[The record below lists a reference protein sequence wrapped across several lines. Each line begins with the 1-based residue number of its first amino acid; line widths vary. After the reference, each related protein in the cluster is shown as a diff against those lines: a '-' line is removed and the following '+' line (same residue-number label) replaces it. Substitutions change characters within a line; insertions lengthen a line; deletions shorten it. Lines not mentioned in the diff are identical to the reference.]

1 MVLIAEG
8 SLAFHGTLDELS
20 ARVAPFK
27 LVTVTTQTPPA
38 AWPRL
43 PSTRVLRATEQEL
56 TLRVE
61 RESVAR
67 VTGTLIERLRPTDL
81 KVEDPPI
88 EDVLDRVY
96 GRGECQ

>member
-1 MVLIAEG
+1 MAGHDRRESDRTDHPLTI
-8 SLAFHGTLDELS
+8 
-20 ARVAPFK
+20 APFK

-43 PSTRVLRATEQEL
+43 PAARVLRSTDLEL
-56 TLRVE
+56 ALRVE
-61 RESVAR
+61 RDSVAR
-67 VTGTLIERLRPTDL
+67 VTGMLIERLRPTDL

-96 GRGECQ
+96 GRGEHP